1 MLMTGG
7 VKMAGL
13 NSTPGTT
20 MFVVLVIHLIGFLN
34 RFSFLRS
41 SRVSV
46 APASK
51 MEQRCDNELEARE
64 SEPARQ
70 QGRVC
75 ESTALPQEP
84 RVDAPSYTSLEFVDE
99 KLNLTL
105 TCEARVPSPHPQDGI
120 TLDDKLQEPPS
131 PGLGS
136 DVPEPSCLQEHAG
149 ICPRLSPS
157 PKTSTNKDQDP
168 SASSRSP
175 ERHQEDNVRDL
186 PSHAQLTEGEQTL
199 VGAASCCPSVHPQ
212 MIQDLTVKVL
222 ECVNPRKRSRSFTLS
237 PKASKMRRTNLSSDP
252 THRSSRVSIGFH
264 HVRSDVTERK
274 SETAQPDPPLN
285 VAAPEKHSSS
295 QNDQREESVSRTNPS
310 DGACHV
316 SSELGPPQLYPFF
329 HDDVCQNQ
337 PPFLDPPKLDLSAPN
352 KASSTS
358 VLSQSFSSVCIE
370 SALVPDIFSLASS
383 ESDWDSG
390 LLSRLAPAVCL
401 QPKGGRC
408 ELDLGLLLQSS
419 SAGVQDGSYA
429 SRLCS
434 VLQPTAAS
442 HAAFGDPSTIYR
454 AVETMDRRIIQSLEV

>member
-1 MLMTGG
+1 
-7 VKMAGL
+7 
-13 NSTPGTT
+13 
-20 MFVVLVIHLIGFLN
+20 
-34 RFSFLRS
+34 
-41 SRVSV
+41 
-46 APASK
+46 
-51 MEQRCDNELEARE
+51 MEQRCDDELEARE

-84 RVDAPSYTSLEFVDE
+84 RVDAPSYASLEFADE

-105 TCEARVPSPHPQDGI
+105 NCEVRVPSPHPQDGI
-120 TLDDKLQEPPS
+120 TLDDKLQESS
-131 PGLGS
+131 PGLGT
-136 DVPEPSCLQEHAG
+136 DVPEPCSLQEHAG

-157 PKTSTNKDQDP
+157 PKTSTNKDRDP
-168 SASSRSP
+168 SSP

-186 PSHAQLTEGEQTL
+186 PSRAQLPEGEQTSL
-199 VGAASCCPSVHPQ
+199 VDAASCWPSVHSQ
-212 MIQDLTVKVL
+212 MIQDLTVKIL
-222 ECVNPRKRSRSFTLS
+222 EGVNPRKRSRSFTLS
-237 PKASKMRRTNLSSDP
+237 PKASKMRRTNLWSDP
-252 THRSSRVSIGFH
+252 THRSSRVSIGFD

-274 SETAQPDPPLN
+274 PETAQQDPSFK

-295 QNDQREESVSRTNPS
+295 QNDRREESVSRTNPS

-316 SSELGPPQLYPFF
+316 SSELDPPQLYPFF
-329 HDDVCQNQ
+329 HDDVYQNQ

-358 VLSQSFSSVCIE
+358 VVSQSFSSVCIE
-370 SALVPDIFSLASS
+370 SALVPDIFSPASS

-390 LLSRLAPAVCL
+390 LLSRLAPAVLL

-419 SAGVQDGSYA
+419 CAGVQDGSYA

-434 VLQPTAAS
+434 VLQPTAAAASS